1 MGFEMSSD
9 KKLTFF
15 NLDTCEPEEPT
26 CALALA
32 VGNFDGVHLGHRR
45 LVMEASEQAA
55 KLSAE
60 FERAECGVFCF
71 SEPPADYLSTNPPP
85 HIYTFEKKLELLNMA
100 GAKYAVVGDFESLR
114 YLSAKDFAV
123 LLRDSCHCRAVSCGF
138 NFRFGQ
144 GGTGGE
150 KELREVFG
158 DMVTVL
164 DAVRSEDG
172 IPISSSRI
180 RSLLL
185 EGDIEKANS
194 FLGNPFTIEG
204 EVIHGKALGRRLG
217 LPTLNQNFGNKMLIP
232 KTGIYVSRVI
242 VGSRS
247 YRAVTNIGTR
257 PTFEESGKINCET
270 HLLDFDGE
278 LYGEKIA
285 VELFSRLRGEKKFA
299 SEKELCDT
307 IENDM
312 RMAHKYFEE
321 KRL

>member
-1 MGFEMSSD
+1 MSAD
-9 KKLTFF
+9 KQLTFF
-15 NLDTCEPEEPT
+15 NLDTREPEEPS

-32 VGNFDGVHLGHRR
+32 IGNFDGVHLGHRR
-45 LVMEASEQAA
+45 LVMAASDQAVQ
-55 KLSAE
+55 LSASLGE
-60 FERAECGVFCF
+60 AACGVFCF
-71 SEPPADYLSTNPPP
+71 LEPPADFLSKDPSP
-85 HIYTFEKKLELLNMA
+85 HIYTFEKKLELLHMA

-114 YLSAKDFAV
+114 HLSAKDFAV

-144 GGTGGE
+144 GGAGGE
-150 KELREVFG
+150 KDLREVFG

-180 RSLLL
+180 RSLLH

-194 FLGNPFTIEG
+194 FLGSPFTIEG

-217 LPTLNQNFGNKMLIP
+217 LPTLNQKFGNKMIVP

-242 VGSRS
+242 VGNRS

-257 PTFEESGKINCET
+257 PTFEDSGEINCET

-285 VELFSRLRGEKKFA
+285 VELLFRLRGEKKFA

-307 IENDM
+307 IENDI
-312 RMAHKYFEE
+312 RMADKYFEE
-321 KRL
+321 KAL